1 MKKFNLLV
9 LLVAFVFVFTA
20 CGQNEEKKVQ
30 EGTSVE
36 EKKAEETPVKEE
48 VKEEDENE
56 KAEKPSVTD
65 SSVDET
71 LKQIQEKGKI
81 VLGTSAD
88 YPPYEFTA
96 LIDGKEEIVGFDIEL
111 AKYIAQELQV
121 ELEIVDMPFESLLIG
136 LEVGKFDM
144 VIAGM
149 NPDPEREANFSK
161 VYYNATHGIIT
172 TKEKAEEI
180 KSIEDL
186 KGKHLGAQIG
196 TVQEGIGEKLE
207 EVELKTLPLITNL
220 ILELS
225 TGKIDGVIM
234 EKPVAESYAKVNNDL
249 VVVDGIEWG
258 DESEGTAVALKK
270 GNDNLTEIINEI
282 IEKALEQKLIDKWI
296 IEANEINEKY
306 NQ

>member
-1 MKKFNLLV
+1 MKKFNLLA
-9 LLVAFVFVFTA
+9 LLVAVVLVFTA
-20 CGQNEEKKVQ
+20 CGQNGEQKVEESTNVEEKKV
-30 EGTSVE
+30 
-36 EKKAEETPVKEE
+36 EKTPATEE
-48 VKEEDENE
+48 VKEEDGSEE
-56 KAEKPSVTD
+56 AEKSSD
-65 SSVDET
+65 AESSVEET
-71 LKQIQEKGKI
+71 LKQIQEKGKL

-96 LIDGKEEIVGFDIEL
+96 LIDGKDEIVGFDIQL

-121 ELEIVDMPFESLLIG
+121 DLEIVDMPFESLLIG

-161 VYYNATHGIIT
+161 IYYNATHGVIT

-180 KSIEDL
+180 KTIDDL

-234 EKPVAESYAKVNNDL
+234 EKPVAESYAKVNEDL
-249 VVVDGIEWG
+249 VVVEGIEWG

-270 GNDNLTEIINEI
+270 GNDGLTEIVNDI
-282 IEKALEQKLIDKWI
+282 IEKALKEDLIDKWI

>member
-1 MKKFNLLV
+1 MKKFKVLALLIA
-9 LLVAFVFVFTA
+9 VAFVFAA
-20 CGQNEEKKVQ
+20 CSPK
-30 EGTSVE
+30 E
-36 EKKAEETPVKEE
+36 EKKAEEKSPAVEDKKVDEKKEE
-48 VKEEDENE
+48 EI
-56 KAEKPSVTD
+56 T
-65 SSVDET
+65 DET
-71 LKQIQEKGKI
+71 IKKIKDKGKI

-88 YPPYEFTA
+88 YPPYEFTV
-96 LIDGKEEIVGFDIEL
+96 LKDGKDEIVGFDISL
-111 AKYIAQELQV
+111 AKYIAEEMGV
-121 ELEIVDMPFESLLIG
+121 ELEIVDMPFESLLVG
-136 LEVGKFDM
+136 LETGKFDM

-172 TKEKAEEI
+172 TKDKAQEL
-180 KSIEDL
+180 KSVEDL

-207 EVELKTLPLITNL
+207 DVQLKTLPLITNL

-234 EKPVAESYAKVNNDL
+234 EKPVAESYAKVNKDL
-249 VVVDGIEWG
+249 VVVEGIEWG

-270 GNDNLTEIINEI
+270 GNDALTQKVNEI
-282 IEKALEQKLIDKWI
+282 IEKVLKENLIEKWV
-296 IEANEINEKY
+296 IEANEVNEKY